1 MPADAE
7 LRSVLD
13 QLKKALSSNNYAS
26 VPQLLSKAKLALLQL
41 NALLPSS
48 DTPNAHLS
56 LAREALELGAL
67 LSIRHRDPTSFVR
80 YYQQLQ
86 PFYNLPASR
95 LDPKTGQANKI
106 TGLYLLLLLSN
117 GDYLGFHMVL
127 EGLEQDGAVQVEDD
141 FVQYPVRLERALMEG
156 SYDRVWGETKGDGV
170 PSEEFA
176 LFSEVIIPQD
186 ATLFTRDV
194 RLIRNRS

>member
-1 MPADAE
+1 MPADSE

-13 QLKKALSSNNYAS
+13 QLHTSLRTKSFSS
-26 VPQLLSKAKLALLQL
+26 VPQLLSKAKLCLLKL
-41 NALLPSS
+41 NALLPTP
-48 DTPNAHLS
+48 DTPNQHLS

-86 PFYNLPASR
+86 PFYNLPTSR
-95 LDPKTGQANKI
+95 LDPKTGNANKI

-127 EGLEQDGAVQVEDD
+127 EGLEQEGAVKVEDEN
-141 FVQYPVRLERALMEG
+141 VQYPVRLERAMMEG
-156 SYDRVWGETKGDGV
+156 SYDRVWGETKGDSV

-176 LFSEVIIPQD
+176 LFSEVRLSVVYQARKIPS
-186 ATLFTRDV
+186 ANV
-194 RLIRNRS
+194 

>member
-1 MPADAE
+1 MPADSD
-7 LRSVLD
+7 LRDTLD
-13 QLKKALSSNNYAS
+13 QLHKSLNSSNYSS
-26 VPQLLSKAKLALLQL
+26 VPSLLSKAKLSLLQL
-41 NALLPSS
+41 NALLPTP
-48 DTPNAHLS
+48 DTPSSHLQ
-56 LAREALELGAL
+56 LARETLELGAL
-67 LSIRHRDPTSFVR
+67 LAIRHRDPATFIR

-86 PFYNLPASR
+86 PFYSLPAQR
-95 LDPKTGQANKI
+95 LDSKTGNADKI

-127 EGLEQDGAVQVEDD
+127 EGLDQEGSVSVESD

-176 LFSEVIIPQD
+176 LFSEVG
-186 ATLFTRDV
+186 L
-194 RLIRNRS
+194 L